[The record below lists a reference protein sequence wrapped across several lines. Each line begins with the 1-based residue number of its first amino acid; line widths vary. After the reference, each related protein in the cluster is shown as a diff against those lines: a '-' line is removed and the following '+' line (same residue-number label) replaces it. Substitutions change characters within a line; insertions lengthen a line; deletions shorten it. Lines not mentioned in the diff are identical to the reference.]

1 MDQLGNMI
9 GAAKQVAQV
18 VHDQATTVGLEP
30 VPTAIVVAL
39 AAMFAMVG
47 LVVSGTGRRR
57 RGNHR
62 A

>member
-18 VHDQATTVGLEP
+18 AHDQATTVGLEP
-30 VPTAIVVAL
+30 VPTAIVVGL

-47 LVVSGTGRRR
+47 LVVSGTGGRR